1 METRPIFSTRER
13 EREKQSCQMMWRYFC
28 ANEPAAQECC
38 SASLE
43 VDISIPVARHQLAHL
58 ASPLSLVTSRRSRDA
73 EGSARTEE
81 KARPSEGRSHLQ
93 WKASY

>member
-1 METRPIFSTRER
+1 
-13 EREKQSCQMMWRYFC
+13 MMWRYFC

-73 EGSARTEE
+73 EDSEDGGEGSPLGR
-81 KARPSEGRSHLQ
+81 KKSSSVEGALLY
-93 WKASY
+93 AVV